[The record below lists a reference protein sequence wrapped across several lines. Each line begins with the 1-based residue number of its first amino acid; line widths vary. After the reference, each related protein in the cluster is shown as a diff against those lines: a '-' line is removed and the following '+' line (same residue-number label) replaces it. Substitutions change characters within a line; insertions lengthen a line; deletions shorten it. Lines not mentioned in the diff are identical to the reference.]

1 MITIKANINFNDFEP
16 WSVNAIDTQCIIIEE
31 NKVEEFEKLLNQKYP
46 NGISEQELDSLLANE
61 RDFIFTQ
68 LSIGNDKVLN
78 NVKEFLDLLTVEQ
91 TKKIDI
97 AYFDLFGKSILVNGK
112 MYNFPMK
119 YKTFLL
125 LTTIK

>member
-1 MITIKANINFNDFEP
+1 MITIKANINFSDFEP
-16 WSVNAIDTQCIIIEE
+16 WSINAIDTQCIIIEE

-61 RDFIFTQ
+61 RDFIFTE
-68 LSIGNDKVLN
+68 LNIGNDKVLN

-91 TKKIDI
+91 TNKIDI

>member
-1 MITIKANINFNDFEP
+1 MITIKANINFSDFEP

-61 RDFIFTQ
+61 RDFIFTE

-78 NVKEFLDLLTVEQ
+78 NVKEFVDLLTVEQ

>member
-16 WSVNAIDTQCIIIEE
+16 WSVNAIETQCIIIEE
-31 NKVEEFEKLLNQKYP
+31 NKVEEFEQLLNQKYP
-46 NGISEQELDSLLANE
+46 NGISEQELDNLLANE

-68 LSIGNDKVLN
+68 LNIGNDKVLN
-78 NVKEFLDLLTVEQ
+78 NVKEFVDLLTVEQ
-91 TKKIDI
+91 TNKIDI

>member
-1 MITIKANINFNDFEP
+1 MITIKANINFSDFEP

-46 NGISEQELDSLLANE
+46 NGISEQELDTLLANE
-61 RDFIFTQ
+61 RDFIFTE
-68 LSIGNDKVLN
+68 LNIGNDKVLN

>member
-46 NGISEQELDSLLANE
+46 NGILEQELDNLLANE
-61 RDFIFTQ
+61 RNFIFTE
-68 LSIGNDKVLN
+68 LNIGNDKVLN
-78 NVKEFLDLLTVEQ
+78 NVKEFVDLLTVEQ
-91 TKKIDI
+91 TNKIDI

>member
-1 MITIKANINFNDFEP
+1 MITIKANINFSDFEP
-16 WSVNAIDTQCIIIEE
+16 WSVNAIDTQCIIIEA

-61 RDFIFTQ
+61 RDFIFTE
-68 LSIGNDKVLN
+68 LNIGNDKVLN
-78 NVKEFLDLLTVEQ
+78 NVKEFVDLLTVEQ

>member
-1 MITIKANINFNDFEP
+1 MITIKANINFSDFEP

-61 RDFIFTQ
+61 RDFIFTE
-68 LSIGNDKVLN
+68 LNIGNDKVLN
-78 NVKEFLDLLTVEQ
+78 NVKEFLDLLRVEQ
-91 TKKIDI
+91 TNKTDI

>member
-16 WSVNAIDTQCIIIEE
+16 WSVNAIETQCIIIEE
-31 NKVEEFEKLLNQKYP
+31 NKVEEFEQLLNQKYP

-78 NVKEFLDLLTVEQ
+78 NVKEFVDLLTVEQ
-91 TKKIDI
+91 TNKIDI

>member
-1 MITIKANINFNDFEP
+1 MITIKANINFSDFEP
-16 WSVNAIDTQCIIIEE
+16 WSVYSIDTQCIIIEE

-46 NGISEQELDSLLANE
+46 NGISEQELDSLLVNE
-61 RDFIFTQ
+61 RDFIFTE
-68 LSIGNDKVLN
+68 LNIGNDKVLN

-91 TKKIDI
+91 TNKIDI
-97 AYFDLFGKSILVNGK
+97 AYFDLFGKSISVNGK

>member
-31 NKVEEFEKLLNQKYP
+31 NKVEEFAKLLNQKYP

-61 RDFIFTQ
+61 RDFIFTE
-68 LSIGNDKVLN
+68 LNIGNDKILN